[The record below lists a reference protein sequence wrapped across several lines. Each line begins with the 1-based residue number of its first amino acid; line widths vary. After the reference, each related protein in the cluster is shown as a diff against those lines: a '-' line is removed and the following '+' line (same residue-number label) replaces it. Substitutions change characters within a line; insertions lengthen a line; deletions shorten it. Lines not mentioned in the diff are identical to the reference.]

1 MTCARSLACARVRA
15 QAHVSTAASA
25 AAAAAP
31 TIAARPAA
39 AAPDAMGAVA
49 FGGLDA
55 FDGSVLG
62 TGPVSGLGA
71 ADGGGDAIASQV
83 AVIEEAEFD
92 CMCVAAAQTAFVN
105 ARWLQFL
112 LHMLSEQ
119 KRITPPFAESQPAT
133 YEPEGELAWHT
144 PAPTLMAV
152 GAGPVQPADG
162 KSAAADARRGKSGV
176 SRSARRAAEPQ
187 SALTNRDAPRRGRLR
202 GDEARQADGDEGG
215 EH

>member
-1 MTCARSLACARVRA
+1 MRLKFSLARALSRMSCARSLARARVRA

-105 ARWLQFL
+105 ACWLQFL

-176 SRSARRAAEPQ
+176 SRSARRVAMQRNPKCTHQ
-187 SALTNRDAPRRGRLR
+187 S
-202 GDEARQADGDEGG
+202 
-215 EH
+215 